1 MPARPTSPDA
11 PPAAP
16 PPAPLASET
25 CEPLPLT
32 PRREDIHRCLG
43 YAHRAAPPADVAA
56 AIDRI
61 VAEALPHLQPRGTY
75 SLYALTGQTE
85 HSLSIGGVILQGNIG
100 EFLHG
105 AARVAVF
112 AATAGGAITRL
123 ADERCRAGDTFAGW
137 VLDAIGSWAAEAA
150 AEALLTRLD
159 PHLLPDEGRTLPY
172 SPGYCGM
179 ELAEQR
185 NLFRLMRADTVGVAL
200 LPSLL
205 MDPLKSVSGIV
216 GLGPRALVSTVL
228 TPCDRC
234 PLIGCHM
241 RR

>member
-1 MPARPTSPDA
+1 MPARSTSPAA

-16 PPAPLASET
+16 PPAPLTSET
-25 CEPLPLT
+25 CDPLPLT
-32 PRREDIHRCLG
+32 PRREDIYRCLG
-43 YAHRAAPPADVAA
+43 YARRAAPPADVARE
-56 AIDRI
+56 IDRV

-75 SLYALTGQTE
+75 SLYPLDGPTE
-85 HSLSIGGVILQGNIG
+85 HSLAIGGLVLEGNIG

-105 AARVAVF
+105 ATRVAVF
-112 AATAGGAITRL
+112 VATAGGAITRR
-123 ADERCRAGDTFAGW
+123 ADERCRAGDAFAGW

-150 AEALLTRLD
+150 AEALLARLD
-159 PHLLPDEGRTLPY
+159 PHLQPDEGRTLPY

-185 NLFRLMRADTVGVAL
+185 KLFRLMRADAAGVAL

-205 MDPLKSVSGIV
+205 MEPLKSVSGLV
-216 GLGPRALVSTVL
+216 GLGPRALVRTDL

-234 PLIGCHM
+234 PLVGCHM

>member
-1 MPARPTSPDA
+1 MPARSTSPDA
-11 PPAAP
+11 PPATQ

-25 CEPLPLT
+25 CEPLPLL
-32 PRREDIHRCLG
+32 PRREDIYRCLG
-43 YAHRAAPPADVAA
+43 YARRAAPPSDIAR

-85 HSLSIGGVILQGNIG
+85 HSLSIGGVVLQGNIG

-123 ADERCRAGDTFAGW
+123 ADERCRAGDAFAGW

-150 AEALLTRLD
+150 AEALLARLD
-159 PHLLPDEGRTLPY
+159 PHLRPGEGRTLPY

-179 ELAEQR
+179 EMAEQR

-205 MDPLKSVSGIV
+205 MEPLKSVSGIV

-234 PLIGCHM
+234 PLVGCHM